1 MLAAKRAERLNLDV
15 AALQTLR
22 VVYDTASF
30 TRAAE
35 LLEVNQSTISY
46 TMDRL
51 RHMFD
56 DPLFLR
62 SGRGIVAT
70 TRCAELAERARE
82 ILSQLDAIRHPQ
94 SFDPAAER
102 FKVIFALD
110 HTERV
115 ILMTH
120 IVRYLRRHAP
130 EVRLQLIDG
139 HRHGHARLRDG
150 LCDLLLTPDDHDS
163 PTLYRRRLY
172 RDSYICVV
180 DRDSPF
186 VSRGMTLAEYS
197 AARHIVVSCEGMRR
211 PAYLALLERQGLPH
225 ETVIDLTSTSEI
237 QRLVRGTDLVATVSA
252 RLAATYGDEVAVI
265 AAPFELQTD
274 TYMYWTSRTHRA
286 ERMRW
291 IRDLVARAAQ
301 GGLSS

>member
-102 FKVIFALD
+102 FKV
-110 HTERV
+110 
-115 ILMTH
+115 
-120 IVRYLRRHAP
+120 
-130 EVRLQLIDG
+130 
-139 HRHGHARLRDG
+139 
-150 LCDLLLTPDDHDS
+150 
-163 PTLYRRRLY
+163 
-172 RDSYICVV
+172 
-180 DRDSPF
+180 
-186 VSRGMTLAEYS
+186 
-197 AARHIVVSCEGMRR
+197 
-211 PAYLALLERQGLPH
+211 
-225 ETVIDLTSTSEI
+225 
-237 QRLVRGTDLVATVSA
+237 
-252 RLAATYGDEVAVI
+252 
-265 AAPFELQTD
+265 
-274 TYMYWTSRTHRA
+274 
-286 ERMRW
+286 
-291 IRDLVARAAQ
+291 
-301 GGLSS
+301 